1 MGHSHSMD
9 THIRVSYLCLISS
22 HCTQEYRGNPNRRLK
37 TPLYLLTAQVS
48 VQHLHAY
55 HSVKQALQDKNVST
69 DTMSQHS
76 SVPREEKMN
85 KKTSG
90 TTRALQGEDFSQRD
104 QLHSTTTLS
113 SCSTFSSTN
122 KLLDQPFNAQPCTVE
137 GRYPG
142 LARRG
147 FNWQP
152 SCYLPHA
159 QESSFQQSLQLST
172 PTTIP
177 QEISQESTSLGR
189 KQLFVARM
197 NSSLRQPGG
206 EGQHRLAAA
215 DLILFPEK
223 PLRQA

>member
-1 MGHSHSMD
+1 M
-9 THIRVSYLCLISS
+9 C
-22 HCTQEYRGNPNRRLK
+22 QP
-37 TPLYLLTAQVS
+37 
-48 VQHLHAY
+48 
-55 HSVKQALQDKNVST
+55 

-90 TTRALQGEDFSQRD
+90 TTRAIQGEDFSQRD
-104 QLHSTTTLS
+104 QLHSTTTLF

-122 KLLDQPFNAQPCTVE
+122 KLLDQPSNARQCTVE

-159 QESSFQQSLQLST
+159 PKSSTKKDLQFCQHLQRQILQR
-172 PTTIP
+172 TIRRIN
-177 QEISQESTSLGR
+177 QTGMNTGVRLRKNSNSEQKAMSDNIGR
-189 KQLFVARM
+189 L
-197 NSSLRQPGG
+197 P
-206 EGQHRLAAA
+206 
-215 DLILFPEK
+215 LI
-223 PLRQA
+223 